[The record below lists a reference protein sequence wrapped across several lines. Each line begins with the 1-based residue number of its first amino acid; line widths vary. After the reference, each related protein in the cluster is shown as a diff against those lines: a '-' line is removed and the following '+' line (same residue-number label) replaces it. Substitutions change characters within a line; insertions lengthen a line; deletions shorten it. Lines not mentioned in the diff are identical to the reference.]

1 MVFQNCFIT
10 ARGKSKIE
18 TTGVRSSKFQ
28 FIQQVVCKFI
38 FPSKFKMGSMFCDN
52 RGQTSLK
59 RHVTFKEFTP
69 PVIIFSLA
77 TAQQT
82 LLILCSVRV
91 SFVLRLHSDAI
102 QVLERLKS
110 PQFKLKLELIVKMA
124 QLSRS
129 FATNCRTKCYFSRA
143 CQRRQQLIPLN
154 SWVYSITKHQRDI
167 NVSQTCVSFEKK
179 LILARTGVFGDFEG
193 RNFKICLQYRAQ
205 LGVRFGPSG
214 S

>member
-28 FIQQVVCKFI
+28 FIQQGVCKFI

-110 PQFKLKLELIVKMA
+110 YQFKLRLELIESRWRSCLVHL
-124 QLSRS
+124 QLT
-129 FATNCRTKCYFSRA
+129 AE
-143 CQRRQQLIPLN
+143 P
-154 SWVYSITKHQRDI
+154 
-167 NVSQTCVSFEKK
+167 NVIF
-179 LILARTGVFGDFEG
+179 LALARD
-193 RNFKICLQYRAQ
+193 
-205 LGVRFGPSG
+205 G
-214 S
+214 SSSYP